1 MHEIK
6 KEGKQEDEITTWVF
20 QGFTPVAKI
29 QGDKSYSIISDHLG
43 TPLQAIIDT
52 QGNKVWER
60 TLDIYGRVRKEKG
73 EKGFCCFLF
82 QGQYLDTETELV
94 YNYKRYYS
102 QETGAYISQDP
113 IGLAGNNPTL
123 YGYVEDTNIW
133 LDIFGLACHHIA
145 TNKHREWSEKF
156 RDLFKQYGIGKFKNG
171 KWRKDVL
178 NDPRNKVQVD
188 DHKGPIMKKDSTKVY
203 TRG

>member
-1 MHEIK
+1 ML
-6 KEGKQEDEITTWVF
+6 
-20 QGFTPVAKI
+20 
-29 QGDKSYSIISDHLG
+29 Y
-43 TPLQAIIDT
+43 
-52 QGNKVWER
+52 
-60 TLDIYGRVRKEKG
+60 
-73 EKGFCCFLF
+73 

-188 DHKGPIMKKDSTKVY
+188 DHKGPHNEEGFHESIYKRLEEAGEKGGASGFEAELAKMKIECTTQGSDMNKIITKTY
-203 TRG
+203 